1 MKNRPCKA
9 VSLVSVLWVNWNIED
24 WNMLLI
30 VLRHL
35 GELVIY
41 IQRVLYSFSNAVTKK
56 RSHIVVGDNPNGV
69 TTSPCTLI
77 DSILNQAV
85 VGRDWRQAL
94 VPVHTKVNLMSCD
107 GYYSCEVKVLEVKK
121 RFVVKFV
128 SRLPVCF
135 ILHNSSIVYNEF
147 TSFFISLHAC
157 SILIGPFRGLPLLV

>member
-85 VGRDWRQAL
+85 VGRDWR
-94 VPVHTKVNLMSCD
+94 
-107 GYYSCEVKVLEVKK
+107 
-121 RFVVKFV
+121 
-128 SRLPVCF
+128 
-135 ILHNSSIVYNEF
+135 
-147 TSFFISLHAC
+147 
-157 SILIGPFRGLPLLV
+157 